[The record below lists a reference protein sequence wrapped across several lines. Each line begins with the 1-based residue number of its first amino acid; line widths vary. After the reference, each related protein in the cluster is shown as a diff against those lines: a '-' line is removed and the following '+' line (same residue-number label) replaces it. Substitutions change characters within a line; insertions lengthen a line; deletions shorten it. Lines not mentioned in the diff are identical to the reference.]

1 VVTVE
6 RKREAVVFL
15 RTKEVSERRSCQLIL
30 LARST
35 CQYRIKREPDEEF
48 ENQVKQLAFANPRYG
63 YRRVHALLRRNGQ
76 TVNRK
81 RVVSVWQK
89 FGLQVPRRTRK
100 RKSLREPQPIMPT
113 AMRPNQVWTY
123 DFVLD
128 RDAAGRRL
136 KLLTLMDEFT
146 REGLAIRVERSFKS
160 AQVKEVLREVGAQR
174 HGFPQYIRS
183 DNGSEF
189 IAGIIKE
196 FLAENN
202 IKTAYIEPGSPWQ
215 NGKGESFNGKFRD
228 ECLRMEIFGNW
239 REAAVVAE
247 KWRKFYNTE
256 RPHSSLGYQTP
267 DEFKIDWEKRQRLLK
282 CESREKLASPMA
294 QRLGLLTACFRRS
307 VELRRWLFRGE
318 IKFVH

>member
-35 CQYRIKREPDEEF
+35 CRYRLKRESDEEF
-48 ENQVKQLAFANPRYG
+48 ENQIKELAFAHPRYG
-63 YRRVHALLRRNGQ
+63 SRRVHALLRRNGQ

-81 RVVSVWQK
+81 RVVRVWQK
-89 FGLQVPRRTRK
+89 CGMQVPRRTRK
-100 RKSLREPQPIMPT
+100 RKSLREPQPVMPT
-113 AMRPNQVWTY
+113 ATRPNEVWTY
-123 DFVLD
+123 DFVFD

-146 REGLAIRVERSFKS
+146 REGLAIRVGRSFKS
-160 AQVKEVLREVGAQR
+160 GQVKEVLREVGAKR
-174 HGFPQYIRS
+174 GFPQFIRS

-189 IAGIIKE
+189 IAGIIKD
-196 FLAENN
+196 FLTENN
-202 IKTAYIEPGSPWQ
+202 VKAAYIEPGSRWQ

-239 REAAVVAE
+239 REAVVVAE
-247 KWRKFYNTE
+247 KWRKFYNSE
-256 RPHSSLGYQTP
+256 RPHSSLSYQTP
-267 DEFKIDWEKRQRLLK
+267 EEYKQDWERRQRLLK
-282 CESREKLASPMA
+282 YESREKLASPMA
-294 QRLGLLTACFRRS
+294 QGS
-307 VELRRWLFRGE
+307 GS
-318 IKFVH
+318 

>member
-1 VVTVE
+1 MVTVE

-15 RTKEVSERRSCQLIL
+15 KIKEVSERRSCQLIL

-35 CQYRIKREPDEEF
+35 CQYRIRREPDEKF
-48 ENQVKQLAFANPRYG
+48 ETEVKELAFAHPRYG
-63 YRRVHALLRRNGQ
+63 YRRVHALLKRDGQ

-81 RVVSVWQK
+81 RVVRVWQK
-89 FGLQVPRRTRK
+89 FGLQVPRSKKIRK
-100 RKSLREPQPIMPT
+100 RVREPQPVMPV
-113 AMRPNQVWTY
+113 ASRPNEVWTY
-123 DFVLD
+123 DFVFD

-146 REGLAIRVERSFKS
+146 REGLAIRVGRAFKS
-160 AQVKEVLREVGAQR
+160 GQVKEVLAEVGAKR
-174 HGFPQYIRS
+174 GFPQFIRS

-202 IKTAYIEPGSPWQ
+202 VKAAYIEPGSPWQ

-228 ECLRMEIFGNW
+228 ECLRMEVFGNW
-239 REAAVVAE
+239 LEAAVVAE
-247 KWRKFYNTE
+247 KWRKFHNSE

-267 DEFKIDWEKRQRLLK
+267 DEFKQDWEKRQRLLK
-282 CESREKLASPMA
+282 KESREKLASPMA
-294 QRLGLLTACFRRS
+294 QGLGS
-307 VELRRWLFRGE
+307 
-318 IKFVH
+318 

>member
-15 RTKEVSERRSCQLIL
+15 KTREVSERRSCQLVL

-35 CQYRIKREPDEEF
+35 CQYRIRREPDEEF
-48 ENQVKQLAFANPRYG
+48 EKQVKEIAFANPRYG
-63 YRRVHALLRRNGQ
+63 YRRVHALLKRGGQ
-76 TVNRK
+76 KVNRK
-81 RVVSVWQK
+81 RVVRVWQK
-89 FGLQVPRRTRK
+89 FGLQVPCSKKTRK
-100 RKSLREPQPIMPT
+100 RVREPQPVMPV
-113 AMRPNQVWTY
+113 ASRPNEVWTY
-123 DFVLD
+123 DFVFD

-146 REGLAIRVERSFKS
+146 REGLAIRVGRSFKAS
-160 AQVKEVLREVGAQR
+160 QVKEVLREVGEGR
-174 HGFPQYIRS
+174 GYPQFLRS

-202 IKTAYIEPGSPWQ
+202 IKAAYIEPGSPWQ

-239 REAAVVAE
+239 REAEVVSE
-247 KWRKFYNTE
+247 QWRKFYNVE
-256 RPHSSLGYQTP
+256 RPHSSLGYRTP
-267 DEFKIDWEKRQRLLK
+267 NEFKQDWEKRQRLLK
-282 CESREKLASPMA
+282 NEVRQKLAISMA
-294 QRLGLLTACFRRS
+294 QGLGS
-307 VELRRWLFRGE
+307 
-318 IKFVH
+318 

>member
-1 VVTVE
+1 MVTVE

-15 RTKEVSERRSCQLIL
+15 RTKEVSERRSCKLIL

-35 CQYRIKREPDEEF
+35 CQYKIKREPDEEF
-48 ENQVKQLAFANPRYG
+48 ENQVKELAFANPRYG
-63 YRRVHALLRRNGQ
+63 YRRVHALLRRGGQ

-81 RVVSVWQK
+81 RVVRIWQK
-89 FGLQVPRRTRK
+89 FGLQVPRVSRK
-100 RKSLREPQPIMPT
+100 RKRLRERQKVTPI
-113 AMRPNQVWTY
+113 ASRPNEVWTY
-123 DFVLD
+123 DFVFD

-146 REGLAIRVERSFKS
+146 REGLAIRVGRSFK
-160 AQVKEVLREVGAQR
+160 ATQVKEVLTEVGAR
-174 HGFPQYIRS
+174 RGFPQFMRS

-202 IKTAYIEPGSPWQ
+202 VKAAYIEPGSPWQ

-239 REAAVVAE
+239 REAEVVAG
-247 KWRKFYNTE
+247 KWREFYNGE

-267 DEFKIDWEKRQRLLK
+267 NEFKRDWEKRQRLLK
-282 CESREKLASPMA
+282 CESRKKLASPMT
-294 QRLGLLTACFRRS
+294 QGLGA
-307 VELRRWLFRGE
+307 
-318 IKFVH
+318 

>member
-1 VVTVE
+1 MVTVE

-15 RTKEVSERRSCQLIL
+15 KTKEVSERRSCQLIL

-35 CQYRIKREPDEEF
+35 CQYRLKREPDEEF
-48 ENQVKQLAFANPRYG
+48 EAQVKELAFANPRYG
-63 YRRVHALLRRNGQ
+63 YRRVHALLKRGGQ
-76 TVNRK
+76 KVNRK
-81 RVVSVWQK
+81 RVVRVWQK
-89 FGLQVPRRTRK
+89 FSLQVPRARKTRK
-100 RKSLREPQPIMPT
+100 RVREPQLIMPV
-113 AMRPNQVWTY
+113 ASRPNEVWTY
-123 DFVLD
+123 DFVFD

-146 REGLAIRVERSFKS
+146 REGLAIKVGRSFKA
-160 AQVKEVLREVGAQR
+160 AQVKEVLREVGGER
-174 HGFPQYIRS
+174 GFPQFLRS

-202 IKTAYIEPGSPWQ
+202 VKAAYIEPGSPWQ

-239 REAAVVAE
+239 REAEVIAE
-247 KWRKFYNTE
+247 QWRKFYNSE

-267 DEFKIDWEKRQRLLK
+267 DEFKRDWEKRQRLVK
-282 CESREKLASPMA
+282 SVTKKKLASPMA
-294 QRLGLLTACFRRS
+294 QGLGS
-307 VELRRWLFRGE
+307 
-318 IKFVH
+318 

>member
-15 RTKEVSERRSCQLIL
+15 KIKEVSERRSCQLIL

-35 CQYRIKREPDEEF
+35 CQYRIRREPDEKF
-48 ENQVKQLAFANPRYG
+48 ETEVKELAFAHPRYG
-63 YRRVHALLRRNGQ
+63 YRRVHALLKRDGQ

-81 RVVSVWQK
+81 RVVRVWQK
-89 FGLQVPRRTRK
+89 FGLQVPRSKKIRK
-100 RKSLREPQPIMPT
+100 RVREPQPVMPV
-113 AMRPNQVWTY
+113 ASRPNEVWTY
-123 DFVLD
+123 DFVFD

-146 REGLAIRVERSFKS
+146 REGLAIRVGRAFKS
-160 AQVKEVLREVGAQR
+160 GQVKEVLAEVGAKR
-174 HGFPQYIRS
+174 GFPQFIRS

-202 IKTAYIEPGSPWQ
+202 VKAAYIEPGSPWQ

-228 ECLRMEIFGNW
+228 ECLRMEVFGNW
-239 REAAVVAE
+239 LEAAVVAE
-247 KWRKFYNTE
+247 KWRKFHNSE

-267 DEFKIDWEKRQRLLK
+267 DEFKQDWEKRQRLLK
-282 CESREKLASPMA
+282 KESREKLASPMA
-294 QRLGLLTACFRRS
+294 QGLGS
-307 VELRRWLFRGE
+307 
-318 IKFVH
+318 

>member
-1 VVTVE
+1 MVTVE

-15 RTKEVSERRSCQLIL
+15 RTKEVSERRSCKLIL

-35 CQYRIKREPDEEF
+35 CQYKIKREPDEEF

-63 YRRVHALLRRNGQ
+63 YRRVHALLRRRGQ
-76 TVNRK
+76 LVNRK
-81 RVVSVWQK
+81 RVVRIWQK
-89 FGLQVPRRTRK
+89 YGLQVSRVSRKRTR
-100 RKSLREPQPIMPT
+100 LREQQPITPT
-113 AMRPNQVWTY
+113 ATHPNEVWTY
-123 DFVLD
+123 DFVFD

-146 REGLAIRVERSFKS
+146 REGLAIRVGRSFKS
-160 AQVKEVLREVGAQR
+160 GQVKEVLAEVGAKR
-174 HGFPQYIRS
+174 GFPQFMRS

-202 IKTAYIEPGSPWQ
+202 IKAAYIEPGSPWQ
-215 NGKGESFNGKFRD
+215 NGKGESFNGKFRN

-247 KWRKFYNTE
+247 QWRKFYNTE

-267 DEFKIDWEKRQRLLK
+267 DEFKQDWEKEQRLLK
-282 CESREKLASPMA
+282 YESTKKLASLMA
-294 QRLGLLTACFRRS
+294 QGLGS
-307 VELRRWLFRGE
+307 
-318 IKFVH
+318 